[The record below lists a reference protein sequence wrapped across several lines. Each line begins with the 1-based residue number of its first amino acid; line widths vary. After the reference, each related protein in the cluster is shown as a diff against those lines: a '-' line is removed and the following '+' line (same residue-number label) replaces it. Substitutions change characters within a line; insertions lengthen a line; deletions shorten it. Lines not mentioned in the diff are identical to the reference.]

1 MYETIIFADN
11 DDEGNTQVVEDDLMD
26 DEQGSEAHLSPLSS
40 LKLIYNNGFLRA
52 DNPGIWVAL

>member
-40 LKLIYNNGFLRA
+40 LKLIYNDGFLRA
-52 DNPGIWVAL
+52 DDPGLWVAS